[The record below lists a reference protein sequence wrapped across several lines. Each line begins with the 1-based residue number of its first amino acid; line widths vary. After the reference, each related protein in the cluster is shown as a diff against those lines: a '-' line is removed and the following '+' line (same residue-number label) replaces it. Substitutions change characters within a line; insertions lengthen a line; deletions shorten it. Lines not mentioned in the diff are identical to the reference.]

1 MKVVKDS
8 ITITMSSEDSEALQ
22 RHLAELHGHV
32 EAYFAKKTEDTE
44 SGTPDAALMDAITGS
59 MILVKNW
66 LRPHTLERPVR
77 W

>member
-44 SGTPDAALMDAITGS
+44 SGTPDAALMDAMHRVYDFGKKLASATYA
-59 MILVKNW
+59 
-66 LRPHTLERPVR
+66 
-77 W
+77 